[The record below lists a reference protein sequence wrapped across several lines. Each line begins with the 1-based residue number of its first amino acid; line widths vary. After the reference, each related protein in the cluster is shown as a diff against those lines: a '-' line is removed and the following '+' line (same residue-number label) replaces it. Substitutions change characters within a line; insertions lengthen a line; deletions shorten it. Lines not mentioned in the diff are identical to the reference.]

1 GAHHNDI
8 ARWGIGEDG
17 PIAVEGK
24 ALSEPI
30 PGGYTAIADYAITY
44 TWGNGVKSTCLST
57 RADMWTGGHVK
68 GSPPDALHNGV
79 TFKGSDG
86 WIWVT
91 RGGLKA
97 SNPDLL
103 TQPLPASAIR
113 LYDSANHMGNFFD
126 CIRTRKET
134 AATAEIGHRSVTV
147 CHLGN
152 ISMRTGRA
160 LKWDPQK
167 QQFE

>member
-1 GAHHNDI
+1 
-8 ARWGIGEDG
+8 
-17 PIAVEGK
+17 
-24 ALSEPI
+24 
-30 PGGYTAIADYAITY
+30 
-44 TWGNGVKSTCLST
+44 
-57 RADMWTGGHVK
+57 MWTGAHVK

-79 TFKGSDG
+79 TFKGTDG

-113 LYDSANHMGNFFD
+113 LYESTNHMGNFFD
-126 CIRTRKET
+126 CIRSRKET
-134 AATAEIGHRSVTV
+134 VCTAEVGHRSVTV

-152 ISMRTGRA
+152 ISMRLGRS

-167 QQFE
+167 QEFDGDADANKWLSREMRKPWSLA